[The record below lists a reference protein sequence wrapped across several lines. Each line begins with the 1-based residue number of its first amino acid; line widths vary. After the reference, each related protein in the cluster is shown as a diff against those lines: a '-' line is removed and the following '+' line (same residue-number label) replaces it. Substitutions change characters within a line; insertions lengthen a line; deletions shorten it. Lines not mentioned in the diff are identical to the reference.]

1 MAEKVIDLENRIPQ
15 LARRKRR
22 RFIRQI
28 SFIALLII
36 LLVLIIAYRQSDW
49 SRIQTIE
56 VIGADYKTVDYH
68 VEQLPLH
75 VGDSMW
81 FDVDD
86 MEQAALEN
94 NWLKQVTIER
104 DWLTHVVVTIE
115 EYKHVGYVKRDEQYY
130 PILENG
136 EIVPEAMTS
145 FVMDA
150 PLLTNFKDDAYLTE
164 LLEQL
169 AQLDDEVHALISQIT
184 YTPSNSDNSVVTLY
198 MTDGYE
204 VRALIYDFAA
214 KVNYYPSIVKQL
226 GDIDVKGIIDLEVG
240 SYFTSFD
247 AEYGIRIDESTYME
261 EADPQSEEAAEPQ
274 QQEDSSSDE
283 SSAEEQSYGAIIAD
297 RFV

>member
-68 VEQLPLH
+68 VEQLPFH

-261 EADPQSEEAAEPQ
+261 EAEPQSEEAAEPQ

-283 SSAEEQSYGAIIAD
+283 SSAEEQSYGAIITD